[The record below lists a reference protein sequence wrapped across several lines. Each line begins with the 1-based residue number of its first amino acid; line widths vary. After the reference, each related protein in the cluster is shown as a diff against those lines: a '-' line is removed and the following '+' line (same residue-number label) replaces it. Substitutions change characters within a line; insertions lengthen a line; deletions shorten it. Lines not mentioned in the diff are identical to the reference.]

1 MLTAGL
7 FAASRL
13 SWQWSMVAEV
23 FTLNNLFVGLLF
35 FLTASF
41 HCTEETAE
49 RKKVKQE
56 NKFLTQESFQRFFIY
71 VLFFLLDFVR
81 LPTGERSAL
90 AWGCVTSTP

>member
-1 MLTAGL
+1 MTGPGPGAVLTAGL

-56 NKFLTQESFQRFFIY
+56 NKFLTQESFQRFFFFY
-71 VLFFLLDFVR
+71 VLFF
-81 LPTGERSAL
+81 S
-90 AWGCVTSTP
+90 S